1 MSKFETYTNNIEISA
16 FASANAEIIQEFL
29 ERMDGVRGRKGG
41 PFFKKG
47 SLPSPTPFT
56 LIELLVVIAIIAI
69 LAAMLLPAL
78 QQSRARAKATQCTN
92 DLKQTANYVGLYAEA
107 SKGWIWIDPPS
118 SVYASWLEP
127 LAKNNYI
134 VTLRNATN
142 TTHHLRLKGF
152 YCAAGK
158 KPAIANQIY
167 GLIYRKANGTANLKT
182 ISLKNSEYP
191 GAGGYY
197 TNIYLPA
204 RSVSLSDAPLL
215 GDSIRETG
223 NQSSLINGYDTTT
236 SSVRTFRFALRHG
249 KRGNMAFADGHV
261 ASKGKDDCEKIK
273 IYHAA
278 DENGGL
284 LYGTL

>member
-1 MSKFETYTNNIEISA
+1 MLHTVKPCFTQSA
-16 FASANAEIIQEFL
+16 
-29 ERMDGVRGRKGG
+29 
-41 PFFKKG
+41 
-47 SLPSPTPFT
+47 FT

-118 SVYASWLEP
+118 SVHTSWLEP

-134 VTLRNATN
+134 VTLRKATN

-158 KPAIANQIY
+158 KPTVANQIY

-182 ISLKNSEYP
+182 IHLGSDVYP
-191 GAGGYY
+191 GASGYY

-204 RSVSLSDAPLL
+204 RGVSLSDAPLL

-223 NQSSLINGYDTTT
+223 NQSCLINGYDTTT